1 MGLADLRRRRRRR
14 YAFACP
20 PIGCV
25 SSGRVKM
32 VASRASLPKPSPG
45 GIASSRAT
53 TRSSPIDGL
62 LANRSEA
69 LSATAIREALTAAMD
84 HSSAPMVLSD
94 PHLPDTPMVAVN
106 QAFAAL
112 TGYPVEEIVGRNCRF
127 LQGPRTDPVS
137 APRIRACLDA
147 GQGCIEW
154 IVNYR
159 RDGSH
164 FYNLLFISPVRD
176 EAGELLF
183 FFGNQ
188 LDITRG
194 SPAWL
199 SEVPF
204 GSAHLVPALEDG
216 LLKPERLL

>member
-1 MGLADLRRRRRRR
+1 
-14 YAFACP
+14 
-20 PIGCV
+20 
-25 SSGRVKM
+25 
-32 VASRASLPKPSPG
+32 
-45 GIASSRAT
+45 
-53 TRSSPIDGL
+53 
-62 LANRSEA
+62 

-204 GSAHLVPALEDG
+204 GSAHLVPALEAEFHA
-216 LLKPERLL
+216 LLKVVGIAAQTKALERIVAAAHRLAEISTKLAPGTLEEARGSAPGPRWG